1 MLRQLSRYMKSYRL
15 KAILSPIMMIIEVL
29 TDVYIP
35 FLMKDIINIGIY
47 ESNTEVVITLGLKMI
62 LSALIGITAG
72 VMSARLGAV
81 AGYGFGASLRSDLY
95 RKIQGFSFGNL
106 DKFSVPSL
114 ITRLT
119 NDCNNLSQAAMMS
132 LRMGIR
138 APALFVFALIMAFNI
153 DPSMAKVFL
162 VAIPILLV
170 IFAVIITLAQPRFRE
185 MQKRIDDLN
194 AVVQEDLTNIREIK
208 SFVREDYEKRRFKK
222 FNDSLM
228 VTAYKAISLVIVT
241 MPLAELVVYSTIIA
255 ILWVGG
261 SEIIAGNM
269 LAGNLISF
277 LTYVMQILMS
287 LIMLSQVFLQLT
299 RAKASAER
307 VVDVLNTEVDITA
320 PKDGLTSVRDGSIT
334 YKNVNFCY
342 PGSENYSLTG
352 INLDIKSGEVI
363 GVLGATGSGKSTLLS
378 LIPRLYDV
386 TEGQIMV
393 GGKDVREYDLKT
405 LRDSVSF
412 VLQQNTLFSG
422 SLRENMQWGDADAT
436 DDLIIKALHR
446 AQAWE
451 FVEKLPDGLD
461 SHVEQGGTNFS
472 GGQRQR
478 LTIARALLK
487 EPQIIILDD
496 STSAVDMDTDA
507 RIRRTFAT
515 DLAGVT
521 KLIVAQRLA
530 SVEDADRII
539 ILDEGRV
546 SDFASPAE
554 LMKTSTIYREI
565 YESQQ
570 RGVVA

>member
-1 MLRQLSRYMKSYRL
+1 MLSQLSRYMKPYRL

-35 FLMKDIINIGIY
+35 FLMRDIINIGIY
-47 ESNTEVVITLGLKMI
+47 ESNTEVVITLGLRMI

-81 AGYGFGASLRSDLY
+81 AGYGFGANLRSDLY

-228 VTAYKAISLVIVT
+228 ATAYKAVSLVIVT

-255 ILWVGG
+255 ILWIGG

-393 GGKDVREYDLKT
+393 GGKDVHEYDLKT

-436 DDLIIKALHR
+436 DDLIIKALQR

-539 ILDEGRV
+539 ILDEGQV

>member
-1 MLRQLSRYMKSYRL
+1 MLRQLSRYMKPYRL

-35 FLMKDIINIGIY
+35 FLMRDIINIGIY
-47 ESNTEVVITLGLKMI
+47 ESNTEVVITLGLRMI

-81 AGYGFGASLRSDLY
+81 AGYGFGANLRSDLY

-162 VAIPILLV
+162 VAIPSLLV

-228 VTAYKAISLVIVT
+228 ATAYKAVSLVIVT

-255 ILWVGG
+255 ILWIGG

-307 VVDVLNTEVDITA
+307 VVNVLNTEVDITA

-386 TEGQIMV
+386 TEGQIVV

-405 LRDSVSF
+405 LRNSVSF

-436 DDLIIKALHR
+436 DDLIIKALQR

-539 ILDEGRV
+539 ILDEGQV

>member
-1 MLRQLSRYMKSYRL
+1 MLRQLSRYMKPYRL
-15 KAILSPIMMIIEVL
+15 YAIFSPVLMIIEVL

-35 FLMKDIINIGIY
+35 FLMADIVNIGIY
-47 ESNTEVVITLGLKMI
+47 ESNTEVVITLVLRMI
-62 LSALIGITAG
+62 LSALIGLVAG
-72 VMSARLGAV
+72 VLSARLGAV
-81 AGYGFGASLRSDLY
+81 AGYGFGANLRSDLY
-95 RKIQGFSFGNL
+95 RTIQGFSFGNL

-153 DPSMAKVFL
+153 DPGMARVFL
-162 VAIPILLV
+162 VAIPALLL
-170 IFAVIITLAQPRFRE
+170 IFAIIIKLAHPRFRE
-185 MQKRIDDLN
+185 MQKRIDDIN

-208 SFVREDYEKRRFKK
+208 SFVREDHEKRKFKK

-228 VTAYKAISLVIVT
+228 VTSYKAISLVIIT
-241 MPLAELVVYSTIIA
+241 MPAAELVVYSTIIA
-255 ILWVGG
+255 ILWIGG
-261 SEIIAGNM
+261 REIVAGNM
-269 LAGNLISF
+269 LAGNIISF

-287 LIMLSQVFLQLT
+287 LIMFSQVLLQLT

-307 VVDVLNTEVDITA
+307 VVDVMNTDVDIST
-320 PKDGLTSVRDGSIT
+320 PENGLTSVADGSIT
-334 YKNVNFCY
+334 YKDVNFCY

-363 GVLGATGSGKSTLLS
+363 GILGATGSGKSTLLS
-378 LIPRLYDV
+378 LILRLYDA

-393 GGKDVREYDLKT
+393 GGRDVREYDLKT

-422 SLRENMQWGDADAT
+422 TLRENMQWGDANAT
-436 DDLIIKALHR
+436 DDMIRKALQR

-451 FVEKLPDGLD
+451 FVQKLPDGLD
-461 SHVEQGGTNFS
+461 SRVEQGGTNFS

-487 EPQIIILDD
+487 EPKVIILDD

-507 RIRRTFAT
+507 RIRRAFAA
-515 DLAGVT
+515 DLEGVT

-546 SDFASPAE
+546 SAFASPAE
-554 LMKTSTIYREI
+554 LMETSEIYREI

>member
-15 KAILSPIMMIIEVL
+15 KAILSPIMMVIEVL

-47 ESNTEVVITLGLKMI
+47 ESNTEVVVTLGLKMI

>member
-1 MLRQLSRYMKSYRL
+1 MLRQLSRYMKPYRL

-35 FLMKDIINIGIY
+35 FLMRDIINIGIY
-47 ESNTEVVITLGLKMI
+47 ESNTEVVITLGLRMI

-81 AGYGFGASLRSDLY
+81 AGYGFGANLRSDLY

-228 VTAYKAISLVIVT
+228 ATAYKAVSLVIVT

-255 ILWVGG
+255 ILWIGG

-307 VVDVLNTEVDITA
+307 VVNVLNTEVDITA

-393 GGKDVREYDLKT
+393 GGKDVHEYDLKT

-436 DDLIIKALHR
+436 DDLIIKALQR

-539 ILDEGRV
+539 ILDEGQV

>member
-1 MLRQLSRYMKSYRL
+1 MLRQLSRYMKPYRL

-35 FLMKDIINIGIY
+35 FLMRDIINIGIY
-47 ESNTEVVITLGLKMI
+47 ESNTEVVITLGLRMI

-81 AGYGFGASLRSDLY
+81 AGYGFGANLRSDLY

-228 VTAYKAISLVIVT
+228 ATAYKAVSLVIVT

-255 ILWVGG
+255 ILWIGG

-386 TEGQIMV
+386 TEGQIVV

-405 LRDSVSF
+405 LRNSVSF

-436 DDLIIKALHR
+436 DDLIIKALQR

-539 ILDEGRV
+539 ILDEGQV

>member
-1 MLRQLSRYMKSYRL
+1 MLRQLSRYMKPYRL
-15 KAILSPIMMIIEVL
+15 YAIFSPVLMIIEVL

-35 FLMKDIINIGIY
+35 FLMADIVNIGIY
-47 ESNTEVVITLGLKMI
+47 ESNTEVVITLGLRMI
-62 LSALIGITAG
+62 LSALIGLVAG
-72 VMSARLGAV
+72 VLSARLGAV
-81 AGYGFGASLRSDLY
+81 AGYGFGANLRSDLY
-95 RKIQGFSFGNL
+95 RTIQGFSFGNL

-153 DPSMAKVFL
+153 DPGMARVFL
-162 VAIPILLV
+162 VAIPALLL
-170 IFAVIITLAQPRFRE
+170 IFAIIIKLAHPRFRE
-185 MQKRIDDLN
+185 MQKRIDDIN

-208 SFVREDYEKRRFKK
+208 SFVREDHEKRKFKK

-228 VTAYKAISLVIVT
+228 VTSYKAISLVIIT
-241 MPLAELVVYSTIIA
+241 MPAAELVVYSTIIA
-255 ILWVGG
+255 ILWIGG
-261 SEIIAGNM
+261 REIVAGNM
-269 LAGNLISF
+269 LAGNIISF

-287 LIMLSQVFLQLT
+287 LIMFSQVLLQLT

-307 VVDVLNTEVDITA
+307 VVDVMNTDVDIST
-320 PKDGLTSVRDGSIT
+320 PENGLTSVADGSIT
-334 YKNVNFCY
+334 YKDVNFCY

-363 GVLGATGSGKSTLLS
+363 GILGATGSGKSTLLS
-378 LIPRLYDV
+378 LILRLYDA

-393 GGKDVREYDLKT
+393 GGRDVREYDLKT

-422 SLRENMQWGDADAT
+422 TLRENMQWGDANAT
-436 DDLIIKALHR
+436 DDMIRKALQR

-451 FVEKLPDGLD
+451 FVQKLPDGLD
-461 SHVEQGGTNFS
+461 SRVEQGGTNFS

-487 EPQIIILDD
+487 EPKVIILDD

-507 RIRRTFAT
+507 RIRRAFAA
-515 DLAGVT
+515 DLEGVT

-546 SDFASPAE
+546 SAFASPAE
-554 LMKTSTIYREI
+554 LMETSEIYREI

>member
-1 MLRQLSRYMKSYRL
+1 MLRQLIRYMKPYRL
-15 KAILSPIMMIIEVL
+15 KAIFSPILMIIEVL

-35 FLMKDIINIGIY
+35 FLMKDIVNIGIY
-47 ESNTEVVITLGLKMI
+47 ESNSEVVITLGLKMI

-72 VMSARLGAV
+72 VLSARLGAV
-81 AGYGFGASLRSDLY
+81 AGYGFGANLRSDLY
-95 RKIQGFSFGNL
+95 RKIQRFSFGNL

-119 NDCNNLSQAAMMS
+119 NDCNNISQAAMMS

-153 DPSMAKVFL
+153 DPGMAKVFL
-162 VAIPILLV
+162 VAIPVLLL
-170 IFAVIITLAQPRFRE
+170 IFAVIIKLAHPRFRE
-185 MQKRIDDLN
+185 MQRRIDDLN

-208 SFVREDYEKRRFKK
+208 SFVREDHEKGKFKK

-228 VTAYKAISLVIVT
+228 ISAYKAISLVIIT
-241 MPLAELVVYSTIIA
+241 MPAAELVIYSTIIA
-255 ILWVGG
+255 ILWIGG
-261 SEIIAGNM
+261 REIVTGNM

-287 LIMLSQVFLQLT
+287 LIMLSQVFLHLT

-307 VVDVLNTEVDITA
+307 VTEVLNTEVDITS
-320 PKDGLTSVRDGSIT
+320 PEDGLTIVADGSIEF
-334 YKNVNFCY
+334 KSVDFCY
-342 PGSENYSLTG
+342 PGSDNYSLTD

-363 GVLGATGSGKSTLLS
+363 GILGATGSGKSTLLA

-386 TEGQIMV
+386 TEGQVLV
-393 GGKDVREYDLKT
+393 GGKDVRDYDLRT

-422 SLRENMQWGDADAT
+422 TLRENMKWGDAEAT
-436 DDLIIKALHR
+436 DDMIIKALQR

-451 FVEKLPDGLD
+451 FVQKLPDGLD
-461 SHVEQGGTNFS
+461 SRVEQGGTNFS

-487 EPQIIILDD
+487 EPQVIILDD

-507 RIRRTFAT
+507 RIRRAFAT
-515 DLAGVT
+515 DLPGVT
-521 KLIVAQRLA
+521 KIIVAQRLA
-530 SVEDADRII
+530 SIEDADRIL
-539 ILDEGRV
+539 ILDDGRV
-546 SDFASPAE
+546 SAFASAAE
-554 LMKTSTIYREI
+554 LMEPSTIYREI

>member
-47 ESNTEVVITLGLKMI
+47 ESNTEVVVTLGLKMI

>member
-1 MLRQLSRYMKSYRL
+1 MLRQLSRYMKPYRL

-35 FLMKDIINIGIY
+35 FLMRDIINIGIY
-47 ESNTEVVITLGLKMI
+47 ESNTEVVITLGLRMI

-81 AGYGFGASLRSDLY
+81 AGYGFGANLRSDLY

-162 VAIPILLV
+162 VAIPSLLV

-228 VTAYKAISLVIVT
+228 ATAYKAVSLVIVT

-255 ILWVGG
+255 ILWIGG

-386 TEGQIMV
+386 TEGQIVV

-405 LRDSVSF
+405 LRNSVSF

-436 DDLIIKALHR
+436 DDLIIKALQR

-539 ILDEGRV
+539 ILDEGQV